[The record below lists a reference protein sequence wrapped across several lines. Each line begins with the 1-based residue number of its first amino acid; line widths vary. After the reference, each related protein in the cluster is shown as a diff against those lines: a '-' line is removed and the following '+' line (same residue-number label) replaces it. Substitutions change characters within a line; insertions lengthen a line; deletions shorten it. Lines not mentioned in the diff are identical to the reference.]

1 MFLHPSVSHSGHR
14 KGGGLGGLQAHNQ
27 GDVQASSWGV
37 SGHTPRGESWGVWPG
52 GSQGVSRPTPG
63 GVCRPT
69 PGGVCIPAR
78 TEADTMNITTCRVFL
93 FLRPTNNNFNK
104 REPCK
109 LFSHPILFQLQY
121 LVMVE
126 CNFTIWRW
134 SFKKPKM
141 ILIDVW

>member
-14 KGGGLGGLQAHNQ
+14 RGGG
-27 GDVQASSWGV
+27 WGV
-37 SGHTPRGESWGVWPG
+37 SRPTTRGMFRHLVG
-52 GSQGVSRPTPG
+52 GSPGTHPGERVEGSGQGGLRGVSRPTPG
-63 GVCRPT
+63 GVCRPS
-69 PGGVCIPAR
+69 PGGVCIPAC

-104 REPCK
+104 RGPCK

-126 CNFTIWRW
+126 CNFTIWR
-134 SFKKPKM
+134 
-141 ILIDVW
+141 